1 MKRSGLPSKKMLLF
15 AFVELI
21 IFIDKGLSFDS
32 SLYEYSIN
40 SWSGSTWDEAEK
52 KCTEKGMH
60 LATVSNQAELNHIHS
75 LIRDWYKENAHWIGL
90 NDKQKEGDWRWED
103 GSSSNFTKWR
113 SGEPNGQTRENC
125 VAIVNKEF
133 LDMPC
138 SASYVHS
145 VCKKTLPCGLCK
157 ENGGGCNAN
166 KTCECPS
173 SKSGRYCEKDK
184 NECAYNNGGCEHH
197 CLNNKGSYSCSC
209 KPGYK
214 LDANARS
221 CTDVDEC
228 AGSHGCESH
237 CVNTI
242 GSYQCSC
249 NENEILWEDGKTC
262 HTSFDSSWY
271 EYSINSRS
279 GSTWDEAEKKCTE
292 KGMHLATVS
301 NQAELNHIH
310 SLIRDWYKENAH
322 WIGLNDKQRE
332 GDWRWEDGSSSNFT
346 KWRSGEP
353 NGQTRENCVAI
364 VNKEFLDMPC
374 SASYVHSVCKKTIAP
389 CGLCVK
395 NGGSCAGRRCICPAG
410 MTGKSCEKDKNECT
424 NENGGCEQDCFNTF
438 GSYSC
443 GCRVGYKLDVDAKSC
458 NDVDECAGSNGCKSR
473 CVNTAGSYFC
483 ACEEGETLGRDGRT
497 CHDANQ
503 ICEMEDRGCEFK
515 CNNDGKGSYFCS
527 CDKGFG
533 LTSDHKTCKEV
544 YDPDRFVYS
553 SITIHWVKGW
563 SNARKQCFS
572 RGGDLIS
579 ITSSEEQEYLNNVV
593 LNKLLTDYAVWIGLN
608 DRHRNGDWVWSD
620 GSVVNYTNWVSSRKD
635 ADSGKH
641 CGVQVNEA
649 WRPMLCGSDKVYSY
663 VCKRKN
669 HCYKHC
675 KNNAKCQ
682 QSNTEA
688 VCICTNGYT
697 GPTCNEDLNE
707 CELIEGLCQYRC
719 VNTKGSYKCVCPNSA
734 VLGQDGRACKDKN
747 DVCGVTIH
755 GCGQLCENDGKGGFT
770 CSCRNGY
777 LLDFDNKTCTDINEC
792 EVNNGG
798 CGEAQCVNSPGHHF
812 CQCKVDYDYINGHP
826 TCAEYSPNNQRY
838 YVSSKVATFQKARS
852 LCTSLGGYITTIS
865 GEGELQHI
873 TKRLDKSKIYWIG
886 LKYLNEKRMWEHG
899 SFNFSLVNFTGISGE
914 KCVGLIREPEF
925 PIARWKIENC
935 ATKFNFVCKLP
946 REQPVVPQHYKYQKI
961 GNKFNWFDA
970 NKACIS
976 AGGSLVTIRNMIE
989 QTHIESL
996 IDDNDNYWI
1005 GLSNTTPKKSLAW
1018 IDGHLSIRYKNYLH
1032 QDLDFSKTQCAA
1044 ISKLNQWKWEFTS
1057 CDEEKKPLCRI
1068 PYFQFSSSKYFLSDI
1083 PMDQLHSRYYCSS
1096 LGGSLTSV
1104 TNSVEQIFLNTKLTV
1119 GRSYWNGL
1127 QKTDGHQSWQWS
1139 DNSQFNYQYWLGDSH
1154 NDRCVI
1160 MTTESQGKWQDTSCD
1175 DFHYAICK
1183 VKYHMI
1189 DGYKYIIPNN
1199 FVDWKTAE
1207 RRCAYLQGHL
1217 ASIPTSDVQKR
1228 LEQIISN
1235 DRYWLGYHRNSRVWT
1250 WSDQSFSQY
1259 RHSTPGT
1266 GDCMSMST
1274 STSGWW
1280 KPTDCTEKMNYICKV
1295 KDYPFNN
1302 FHYKVVDT
1310 PRTWDNARQSC
1321 WEENGELVSIASQYE
1336 EKLIRDMTDK
1346 NQYWIGLND
1355 HVQTD
1360 KFVWTDGEP
1369 VTYWNLPATKRGLG
1383 EHCVQITKNV
1393 DSLQNV
1399 KSDWTTAPCHFLK
1412 KYVCKI
1418 PRYQTRRFFY
1428 QLSDRAVSKERA
1440 VDLCDVY
1447 NGKLL
1452 SMRKSYDK
1460 DCLNIG
1466 RDEDKGEWVE
1476 RACQSN
1482 MQFACRRSKFSADNS
1497 SYVIPDMKL
1506 SWPEA
1511 RTYCLRFGGTLSD
1524 VLYKEEA
1531 VHVANQ
1537 IKPDTSYWIGL
1548 HDIITENHYT
1558 WTSGAHFVYSRLGKD
1573 DNNARTKNCFYVIKP
1588 SKHESVWYS
1597 SKCTEKK
1604 KFICKTPVSF
1614 AQQNYHYIIST
1625 SSKSAELARKDCI
1638 RRGADL
1644 TSVFNKLEN
1653 KHIASLLSPDKEYW
1667 IGLTDLTEE
1676 GRYAWYDGTLTKYR
1690 NWAANEPV
1698 GRSSSNCVTIQGS
1711 GQWKNIPCNYQRR
1724 YICRAPSFIS
1734 DFRLEGGEFKAR
1746 RYHAWVNG
1754 GTWSGTNDLNTYQGG
1769 KTACE
1774 SNGGFLASVR
1784 DQDELDWFKSHIWVM
1799 NSYNFYLGK
1808 NPTSRS
1814 TWDDGFLMQ
1823 YFKWSSGQP
1832 DQSNGRLCL
1841 TISRKYDMKYTTC
1854 SVHQGYLCKK
1864 ANLCFLKPCKN
1875 LGTCTY
1881 KNGGR
1886 EFQCT
1891 CKPGF
1896 SGTFCEYGSTA
1907 LNNFKAKFQ
1916 ELFKHVVDKNTDS
1929 ISQHVDILRDAGTD
1943 DECES
1948 QSYSE
1953 LFCKIKQA
1961 KDIIS
1966 NHLSLLINAAKND
1979 WSTEKAMQRR
1989 STLIVWFVAHQVNVG
2004 NANLQDITKDVLG
2017 LVYKYVTQND
2027 IINLGKLANLLPGT
2041 QIELI
2046 KAPISITTASPFDG
2060 DINAV
2065 FKNAFASV
2073 TDFLAVLQRG
2083 DSKNK
2088 VIISQY
2094 NLKEK
2099 LKLAKLDAINGQVKV
2114 SALQIKRELS
2124 KFKNDLK
2131 DFIYNNNAARFAAV
2145 GRYFN
2150 ELADFDR
2157 EKNSADI
2164 GFIRNRLNN
2173 FKSDMRTTSSEINRR
2188 LVAMVKGALAATGL
2202 ELIEK
2207 TALLIAEMIAAANP
2221 FKLDK
2226 VNDNVDA
2233 ANKVAQAVT
2242 NVIRADKV
2250 RRALSNVAK
2259 RASWINSRY
2268 ATNNLNIVK
2277 VERLVAHLDKHFEIA
2292 SVTTETEK
2300 TLTVSVENFLK
2311 LYEGYSPAIRR
2322 DEIESFGV
2330 DLETLVEECCD
2341 VMFAGEGILSAIP
2354 EIVFATRADCLKT
2367 QAYVSRLISL
2377 NTELY
2382 DYQFDLLESLSQAV
2396 RSYIASLHSKKL
2408 SQKFEKAKARKP
2420 FSAIE
2425 DASFKEMA
2433 VGLVLTSRLYFL
2445 QIIFQFCDYREYLN
2459 AGIRPEECSRV
2470 VENLSDNEINTL
2482 ISLEPKTCERQRK
2495 VSAIIPTSATP
2506 LYSFSHIPL
2515 DDLYEG
2521 KKIKFQIPNVDWL
2534 IRYGWVFP
2542 HDAEKKAYYLREF
2555 KLMLPDITSQRRDI
2569 KITTQWSEPVQL
2581 FPKNDGTSYLIPP
2594 GSLRF
2599 EYQEN
2604 TNCDFNEQFY
2614 NPYDLC
2620 GDPSL
2625 QLCQISHP
2633 NKLIVYPSVFS
2644 PFIISAGIFGKHIKK
2659 PKFASKF
2666 NLKVDITL
2674 CEISRDIGDATSGM
2688 QRMFVAPP
2696 QCCVKTRC
2704 NETIPNR
2711 YWNEDLVHPACSSCP
2726 EGYHASKTGF
2736 VCFV

>member
-1896 SGTFCEYGSTA
+1896 SGTFCEYENGA
-1907 LNNFKAKFQ
+1907 LRS
-1916 ELFKHVVDKNTDS
+1916 LKNTINKAYRKVLQKDVG
-1929 ISQHVDILRDAGTD
+1929 IIYVAENLRD
-1943 DECES
+1943 ES
-1948 QSYSE
+1948 SDAACANQDYSE
-1953 LFCKIKQA
+1953 LFCEIKQVKESLSKSLFAVYRAGKINWRSDEA
-1961 KDIIS
+1961 K
-1966 NHLSLLINAAKND
+1966 
-1979 WSTEKAMQRR
+1979 QRR
-1989 STLIVWFVAHQVNVG
+1989 SVLLAWFVAQNVKFKSSD
-2004 NANLQDITKDVLG
+2004 LETLTSDVLG
-2017 LVYKYVTQND
+2017 HIYSMVTQNE
-2027 IINLGKLANLLPGT
+2027 IVKLNTYASYKPEEEFRLLKST
-2041 QIELI
+2041 LDVTEAKVFDTEL
-2046 KAPISITTASPFDG
+2046 SV
-2060 DINAV
+2060 V
-2065 FKNAFASV
+2065 FGNAFREL
-2073 TDFLAVLQRG
+2073 TNFLSTLQKTKN
-2083 DSKNK
+2083 SKAK
-2088 VIISQY
+2088 VVVSNY
-2094 NLKEK
+2094 DLKEK
-2099 LKLAKLDAINGQVKV
+2099 IKLAKLDRIFAQVKSSTAGV
-2114 SALQIKRELS
+2114 LS
-2124 KFKNDLK
+2124 DLK
-2131 DFIYNNNAARFAAV
+2131 KFAFELKSFIYDDTASHFQNLENYFKELAKFDKKKNRADVSYINIQLDKFRVELNHAQREVISRMKAIILGSGFAAAAE
-2145 GRYFN
+2145 FAQL
-2150 ELADFDR
+2150 LA
-2157 EKNSADI
+2157 EA
-2164 GFIRNRLNN
+2164 
-2173 FKSDMRTTSSEINRR
+2173 
-2188 LVAMVKGALAATGL
+2188 
-2202 ELIEK
+2202 
-2207 TALLIAEMIAAANP
+2207 IAASAN
-2221 FKLDK
+2221 FFDHLFGK
-2226 VNDNVDA
+2226 VSPSDTA
-2233 ANKVAQAVT
+2233 ERWGKVAQAAVNLARHDQLRKYVDEIIIKGKEIGRKFDLNKSVLKSARLILDNFQKQDHAAAASFLTEYKNYNPQVQQQDLDSYGTSWYRAVEEGCEILFSGETALASIVEDTFAHRGDCIETQAHISSMMTLLNEIYQFQFEMMESLAQVCRSEIAVT
-2242 NVIRADKV
+2242 EAESLNSKFKAGLV
-2250 RRALSNVAK
+2250 RKPRENTV
-2259 RASWINSRY
+2259 
-2268 ATNNLNIVK
+2268 
-2277 VERLVAHLDKHFEIA
+2277 EIA
-2292 SVTTETEK
+2292 SFQQMS
-2300 TLTVSVENFLK
+2300 L
-2311 LYEGYSPAIRR
+2311 G
-2322 DEIESFGV
+2322 
-2330 DLETLVEECCD
+2330 
-2341 VMFAGEGILSAIP
+2341 
-2354 EIVFATRADCLKT
+2354 
-2367 QAYVSRLISL
+2367 LI
-2377 NTELY
+2377 
-2382 DYQFDLLESLSQAV
+2382 
-2396 RSYIASLHSKKL
+2396 I
-2408 SQKFEKAKARKP
+2408 
-2420 FSAIE
+2420 
-2425 DASFKEMA
+2425 
-2433 VGLVLTSRLYFL
+2433 TSRLYFL
-2445 QIIFQFCDYREYLN
+2445 QVIIQYCDYREYLN
-2459 AGIRPEECSRV
+2459 AGVPLPECEKALRDF
-2470 VENLSDNEINTL
+2470 SDNRVNNLATL
-2482 ISLEPKTCERQRK
+2482 RDSKCSIVRTANVKIPTISLMTEQNKGYISLNK
-2495 VSAIIPTSATP
+2495 
-2506 LYSFSHIPL
+2506 LFSEETI
-2515 DDLYEG
+2515 D
-2521 KKIKFQIPNVDWL
+2521 FQIPNSDWL
-2534 IRYGWVFP
+2534 VRNEWILPSDVDKF
-2542 HDAEKKAYYLREF
+2542 AFYLEDIN
-2555 KLMLPDITSQRRDI
+2555 LVLPDHANFTRDVKVKFDWSGATSLYGD
-2569 KITTQWSEPVQL
+2569 KNGQL
-2581 FPKNDGTSYLIPP
+2581 RYLINP
-2594 GSLRF
+2594 GSYHL

-2604 TNCDFNEQFY
+2604 SNCNYDQRFY

-2620 GDPSL
+2620 NDKTNWLCKNTHAQNPDVTPSIYSSFKVQAKVFPQL
-2625 QLCQISHP
+2625 KNIPRFTSVINLRAIVTLCQVGHD
-2633 NKLIVYPSVFS
+2633 KR
-2644 PFIISAGIFGKHIKK
+2644 K
-2659 PKFASKF
+2659 PYRRRRAIQDKCCIRSQ
-2666 NLKVDITL
+2666 
-2674 CEISRDIGDATSGM
+2674 CGE
-2688 QRMFVAPP
+2688 P
-2696 QCCVKTRC
+2696 Q
-2704 NETIPNR
+2704 PNR
-2711 YWNEDLVHPACSSCP
+2711 YWDDMSTRAGCRTCP
-2726 EGYHASKTGF
+2726 LGSRSVPTGHHCQF
-2736 VCFV
+2736 L